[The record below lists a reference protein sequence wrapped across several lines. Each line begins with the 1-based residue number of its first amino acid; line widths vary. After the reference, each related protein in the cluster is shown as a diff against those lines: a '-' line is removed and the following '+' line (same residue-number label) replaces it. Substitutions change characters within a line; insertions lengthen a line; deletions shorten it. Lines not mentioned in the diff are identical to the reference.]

1 MTRVNSD
8 PASSHLSGR
17 KAVMSRAL
25 LVLGLAL
32 SLGGPPL
39 QWASSLVE
47 VLLSATSDHGGVFDP
62 NGSQPTS
69 DYGGHFDPNG

>member
-1 MTRVNSD
+1 
-8 PASSHLSGR
+8 
-17 KAVMSRAL
+17 MSRAL

-47 VLLSATSDHGGVFDP
+47 VLLSATSEYGNQFDP
-62 NGSQPTS
+62 NGSQSNS
-69 DYGGHFDPNG
+69 DYGSHFDPNG